1 MIYQF
6 LKRPQESDNPLLKF
20 TKYQRGVMYEM
31 YRQFS
36 QGEVIGKYNANY
48 GLRCLYDGNQTA
60 VSQQKIPNQEEKH
73 YLTFTFDGAPFAE
86 IKFSVD
92 GADIILLKWFD
103 FVEENMSPDGG
114 YEPSDDNLPNYD
126 VLTDEERDFYQRFRL
141 TNYKG
146 IICGE
151 LYNGK
156 YFLYNSMNQS
166 ERRQI
171 FLGKDDKNKTFI
183 CFDTECKKPIIYVSL
198 LKDAANQQGQKTTL
212 LKVLQYV
219 DPTFNSAPKNLVPI
233 N

>member
-20 TKYQRGVMYEM
+20 TKYQRGIMYGM

-36 QGEVIGKYNANY
+36 PGEVIGKYDANY

-60 VSQQKIPNQEEKH
+60 VSQQKIPNQEGNY

-86 IKFSVD
+86 IKYSVD
-92 GADIILLKWFD
+92 GEDIILLKWFD
-103 FVEENMSPDGG
+103 FVQDYMGISGSYYPI
-114 YEPSDDNLPNYD
+114 DDNLPDYD
-126 VLTDEERDFYQRFRL
+126 VFTDEEGNFYQRFRL

-183 CFDTECKKPIIYVSL
+183 CFDRECKKPIIYVSL
-198 LKDAANQQGQKTTL
+198 EKDTTNQQGQKTTL

>member
-20 TKYQRGVMYEM
+20 TKYQRKVIFEM
-31 YRQFS
+31 YRQF
-36 QGEVIGKYNANY
+36 GPNMVIGSYDANY
-48 GLRCLYDGNQTA
+48 GLRCLIDGTLTA
-60 VSQQKIPNQEEKH
+60 VSQQKIPNQEDKH

-103 FVEENMSPDGG
+103 FVGDYMSPDGG
-114 YEPSDDNLPNYD
+114 YEPSNDNLPNYD

-141 TNYKG
+141 TNYKTY
-146 IICGE
+146 ICGE

-198 LKDAANQQGQKTTL
+198 LKDATNLQGQKTTL

>member
-1 MIYQF
+1 MFFPPLFYSGIG
-6 LKRPQESDNPLLKF
+6 NPLLKF
-20 TKYQRGVMYEM
+20 TKYQRGIIYEM
-31 YRQFS
+31 YRSFGV
-36 QGEVIGKYNANY
+36 GEVIGKYNANY
-48 GLRCLYDGNQTA
+48 GLRCLYDGNKTA
-60 VSQQKIPNQEEKH
+60 VSQQKIPNQEEKY

-103 FVEENMSPDGG
+103 FVQDYMGIVGSYYPH
-114 YEPSDDNLPNYD
+114 DDNLPNYD
-126 VLTDEERDFYQRFRL
+126 VLTDEERNFYQHFRL

-156 YFLYNSMNQS
+156 YVLYNSMNQT

-171 FLGKDDKNKTFI
+171 FLGKDDKNKIFI
-183 CFDTECKKPIIYVSL
+183 CFDKELKKPIICVSL
-198 LKDAANQQGQKTTL
+198 IKDATNLQGQKTTL

>member
-1 MIYQF
+1 MIYRF

-20 TKYQRGVMYEM
+20 TKYQRGIIYEM
-31 YRQFS
+31 YRSF
-36 QGEVIGKYNANY
+36 GV
-48 GLRCLYDGNQTA
+48 
-60 VSQQKIPNQEEKH
+60 
-73 YLTFTFDGAPFAE
+73 
-86 IKFSVD
+86 
-92 GADIILLKWFD
+92 
-103 FVEENMSPDGG
+103 
-114 YEPSDDNLPNYD
+114 
-126 VLTDEERDFYQRFRL
+126 
-141 TNYKG
+141 
-146 IICGE
+146 GE

-198 LKDAANQQGQKTTL
+198 LKDATNLQGQKTTL

>member
-1 MIYQF
+1 MFFPPLFYSGIG
-6 LKRPQESDNPLLKF
+6 NPLLKF
-20 TKYQRGVMYEM
+20 TKYQRKVIFEI
-31 YRQFS
+31 YRQF
-36 QGEVIGKYNANY
+36 GPNMVIGSYDANY
-48 GLRCLYDGNQTA
+48 GLICLIDDNLTA

-73 YLTFTFDGAPFAE
+73 YLTFTIDGAPFAE
-86 IKFSVD
+86 IKFSED

-103 FVEENMSPDGG
+103 FVEGYMSIGG
-114 YEPSDDNLPNYD
+114 SYNHGNDNLPNYD

-141 TNYKG
+141 TNYKD

-166 ERRQI
+166 KRRQI

-198 LKDAANQQGQKTTL
+198 LKDATNLQGQKTTL
-212 LKVLQYV
+212 LKVLEYV